1 MVGNPLSTFMVGKKG
16 TEIFHVMQYMALTE
30 MGLNIYHN
38 CTRIVRAT
46 FDSKCVCNLDC
57 KYTHIHDAVNQLSSF
72 CKCDQKTIS
81 DITLGKTGRFHGWD

>member
-1 MVGNPLSTFMVGKKG
+1 MVGKKG

-46 FDSKCVCNLDC
+46 FDSKCACNLDC
-57 KYTHIHDAVNQLSSF
+57 KYPFIHEATWTNF
-72 CKCDQKTIS
+72 CKCEYSKR
-81 DITLGKTGRFHGWD
+81 GRN